1 MQLLEF
7 IFGKNVYYITS
18 YLIKLILILK
28 GIKIGKN
35 FYITELPKLK
45 LNAVENNVIIGDNV
59 SIYGKID
66 LRTREKGYLNIG
78 NYVKIESGCRIVS
91 AREGKIIINDNV
103 IITTGTII
111 NGGADIY
118 IGKFTILGP
127 RNTINSNEHLFSLN
141 ENIQE
146 QGFLHRPVFIGEDC
160 WTGANVTICKGAKL
174 ADKSIIGANSFV
186 NKDTEKGSINGGVP
200 IKKLGMRS

>member
-1 MQLLEF
+1 M
-7 IFGKNVYYITS
+7 
-18 YLIKLILILK
+18 
-28 GIKIGKN
+28 
-35 FYITELPKLK
+35 
-45 LNAVENNVIIGDNV
+45 IIGDNV

-66 LRTREKGYLNIG
+66 LRTREKGYLKIG

-118 IGKFTILGP
+118 IGKFNILGP
-127 RNTINSNEHLFSLN
+127 RNTINSNEHLYSLN

-146 QGFLHRPVFIGEDC
+146 QAFYIDLFL
-160 WTGANVTICKGAKL
+160 
-174 ADKSIIGANSFV
+174 
-186 NKDTEKGSINGGVP
+186 
-200 IKKLGMRS
+200 